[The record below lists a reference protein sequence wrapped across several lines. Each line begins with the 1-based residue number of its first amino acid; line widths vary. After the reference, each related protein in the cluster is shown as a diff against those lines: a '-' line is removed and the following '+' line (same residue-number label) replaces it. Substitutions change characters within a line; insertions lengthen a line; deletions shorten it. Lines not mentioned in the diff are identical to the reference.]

1 MPLGELH
8 RQVATV
14 ALQAAA
20 GHGFA
25 LGGGNALIAHGI
37 IDRPTQDVDLFTNRE
52 SGVAAAAGAVEA
64 ALREAG
70 FPVERQDWTA
80 GLADVFAGGAG
91 ELEQGLAEWIIT
103 APDGGQRLQQRES
116 HRRVECGR

>member
-52 SGVAAAAGAVEA
+52 SGVAAAAGSVEA

-70 FPVERQDWTA
+70 FQVERQDWTA
-80 GLADVFAGGAG
+80 GLADVFAGGVG
-91 ELEQGLAEWIIT
+91 DLEQGLAEWIIT
-103 APDGGQRLQQRES
+103 APDGGQGLQ
-116 HRRVECGR
+116 